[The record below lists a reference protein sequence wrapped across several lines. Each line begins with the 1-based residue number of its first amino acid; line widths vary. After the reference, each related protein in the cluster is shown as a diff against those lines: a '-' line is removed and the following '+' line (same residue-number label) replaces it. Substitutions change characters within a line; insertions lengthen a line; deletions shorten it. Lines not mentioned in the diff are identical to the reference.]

1 MTHENIPSTTGATYL
16 QPPLCFVKPNAANV
30 SGLTRSLRNISFV
43 VRQLAMFLFHSILY
57 EPKSQLHALLPRFHC
72 AFTYFG
78 MSLYLMPTRSVI
90 VFCSMPKHTI
100 MSKGPKT

>member
-1 MTHENIPSTTGATYL
+1 MGVEYSHLPGF
-16 QPPLCFVKPNAANV
+16 FVKPNTANV
-30 SGLTRSLRNISFV
+30 SGLARSLRNISFV